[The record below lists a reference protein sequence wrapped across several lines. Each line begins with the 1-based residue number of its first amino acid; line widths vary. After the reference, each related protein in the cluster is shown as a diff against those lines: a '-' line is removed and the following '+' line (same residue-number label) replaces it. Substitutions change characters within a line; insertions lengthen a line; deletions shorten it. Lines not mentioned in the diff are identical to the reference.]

1 LKVTDAALAASAV
14 LAGDELETPTRRALR
29 RLFARKGA
37 VAGLVVIVVF
47 IALAVFAPLIVP
59 YDPVATS
66 WTLVRKP
73 PSALHWF
80 GTDDLGRD
88 IFSRVIFGARASLV
102 AGAISVGI
110 ALSIGVPFGLLAGYR
125 GGFVDALISRI
136 TDAMLACPFLI
147 LAIALAAFLGPSLRN
162 AMIAIGISATP
173 VFIRLTR
180 GQTISVKV
188 EDYVEAARAI
198 GNPPWRI
205 ALFHILPNILPALL
219 VQATLSIAA
228 AIIAEAALS
237 FLGLGQQP
245 PAPSW
250 GSMLNSAQRF
260 LTNAPW
266 MALWPGLA
274 IFLVV
279 LSFNLIG
286 DGLRDALD
294 PRQR

>member
-1 LKVTDAALAASAV
+1 MADAALTAIAV
-14 LAGDELETPTRRALR
+14 PDRAEELESPSRRALR
-29 RLFARKGA
+29 RLIKRKGA
-37 VAGLVVIVVF
+37 VAGLIVIAIF
-47 IALAVFAPLIVP
+47 IALALFAPLIAP
-59 YDPVATS
+59 YDPIATS

-88 IFSRVIFGARASLV
+88 VLARVIYGTRASLL

-110 ALSIGVPFGLLAGYR
+110 ALAVGVPLGLVSGYR
-125 GGFVDALISRI
+125 GGFIDALISRM
-136 TDAMLACPFLI
+136 TDAMLACPSLI
-147 LAIALAAFLGPSLRN
+147 LAIAFAAFLGPSLGN
-162 AMIAIGISATP
+162 AMIAIGITATP
-173 VFIRLTR
+173 IFVRLTR
-180 GQTISVKV
+180 AQTMNVKV

-198 GNPPWRI
+198 GNPRWRI

-219 VQATLSIAA
+219 VQATLSIAT

-250 GSMLNSAQRF
+250 GSMLNAAQRF

-266 MALWPGLA
+266 MAIWPGLA

-279 LSFNLIG
+279 LSFNLVG

-294 PRQR
+294 PRAR

>member
-1 LKVTDAALAASAV
+1 
-14 LAGDELETPTRRALR
+14 
-29 RLFARKGA
+29 
-37 VAGLVVIVVF
+37 
-47 IALAVFAPLIVP
+47 
-59 YDPVATS
+59 
-66 WTLVRKP
+66 
-73 PSALHWF
+73 
-80 GTDDLGRD
+80 
-88 IFSRVIFGARASLV
+88 
-102 AGAISVGI
+102 
-110 ALSIGVPFGLLAGYR
+110 
-125 GGFVDALISRI
+125 
-136 TDAMLACPFLI
+136 MLACPFLI
-147 LAIALAAFLGPSLRN
+147 LAIALAAFLGPSLGN

-173 VFIRLTR
+173 IFIRLTR
-180 GQTISVKV
+180 GLTIGVKV

-266 MALWPGLA
+266 MALWPGFA

-279 LSFNLIG
+279 LSFNLVG